1 MAIPCHASSDDELI
15 LRIRAGDETAFDALV
30 REHYNGLCLFAA
42 RMLDSRAVA
51 EEVVQ
56 DVLLRIWQQRAQW
69 HVHSSVAA
77 YLYTAVRNQAL
88 NCARRERLLQ
98 RWQHS
103 SMLELD
109 IADGSLAAPD
119 ADERIREEE
128 IAEALERAVQ
138 ELPPRC
144 RETFILRRQHH
155 MSCAEIARVMQIA
168 PKTVEIQIG
177 IALKSLRR
185 KLAHLL

>member
-1 MAIPCHASSDDELI
+1 MAIPCQMSSDDELI

-30 REHYNGLCLFAA
+30 REHYNGLCLYGT
-42 RMLDSRAVA
+42 RMLDSRAIA

-56 DVLLRIWQQRAQW
+56 DVLLRIWQHRDQW
-69 HVHSSVAA
+69 NVHSNVAA

-88 NCARRERLLQ
+88 NCARRERLQQSWQ
-98 RWQHS
+98 RT
-103 SMLELD
+103 SMLELEIGD
-109 IADGSLAAPD
+109 AALATPD

-155 MSCAEIARVMQIA
+155 LSCAEIARVMHIA